1 MPGLRPHL
9 LVALVSGAHLG
20 GSRIY
25 GTPRSDS
32 DVDMCVLVTEEEARI
47 LGDNADEP
55 NGLRPGWGSFP
66 VRYGR
71 LNIIVCTDPD
81 VYARWLAGR
90 DELRRSA
97 PVTRDQAKAVFAR
110 LGVSK
115 S

>member
-1 MPGLRPHL
+1 M
-9 LVALVSGAHLG
+9 SGAHLG